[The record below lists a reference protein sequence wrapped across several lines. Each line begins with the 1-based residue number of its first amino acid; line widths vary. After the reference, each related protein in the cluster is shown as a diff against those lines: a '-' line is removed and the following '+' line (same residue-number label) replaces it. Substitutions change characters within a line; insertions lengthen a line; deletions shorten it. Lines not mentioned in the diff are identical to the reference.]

1 MDKEETLTRSRV
13 LVVLINDVAARGY
26 VLLDVAQQVLNSAS
40 DALAVLGLHF
50 WVLDEVELLK
60 SALAIGKHGI
70 SILSAY

>member
-1 MDKEETLTRSRV
+1 MDKEGTLTRSRV

-50 WVLDEVELLK
+50 WVLDEVKLL
-60 SALAIGKHGI
+60 
-70 SILSAY
+70 